1 MKRNKKLL
9 WLYGLMTLAVMGLIF
24 YMSAKDATESG
35 GMSKWLL
42 DTAFG
47 RILIRLLPRITDRGD
62 EIDLRKYAHMAEY
75 ALLAVPSVLF
85 FRELLMDKRVPIRA
99 SFCSLV
105 FCCVYACSDEYHQT
119 FVPGRAGAMIDVAVD
134 LVGVLFGLALVI
146 LIYMTCMRRKEL
158 K

>member
-9 WLYGLMTLAVMGLIF
+9 WLYGLMTLSVMGLIF
-24 YMSAKDATESG
+24 YMSTKDATESG

-134 LVGVLFGLALVI
+134 LVGVSFGLALVI
-146 LIYMTCMRRKEL
+146 LIYMTCMRRKKL

>member
-9 WLYGLMTLAVMGLIF
+9 WLYGLMTLSVMGLIF
-24 YMSAKDATESG
+24 YMSTKDATESG

-134 LVGVLFGLALVI
+134 LVGVSFGLALVI

>member
-1 MKRNKKLL
+1 
-9 WLYGLMTLAVMGLIF
+9 MTLAVMGLIF

-42 DTAFG
+42 ATAFG

-105 FCCVYACSDEYHQT
+105 FCCV
-119 FVPGRAGAMIDVAVD
+119 
-134 LVGVLFGLALVI
+134 
-146 LIYMTCMRRKEL
+146 
-158 K
+158 

>member
-1 MKRNKKLL
+1 MKRNKKRLC
-9 WLYGLMTLAVMGLIF
+9 LYGILTLAVMGMIF
-24 YMSAKDATESG
+24 FMSAKDATESG
-35 GMSKWLL
+35 SMSKWLVN
-42 DTAFG
+42 TSFG
-47 RILIRLLPRITDRGD
+47 RMLIRLLPRLTDRGD

-85 FRELLMDKRVPIRA
+85 FRELLLEKHVPVRA

-105 FCCVYACSDEYHQT
+105 FCFVYACSDEYHQT

-134 LVGVLFGLALVI
+134 LVGVSLGLALVLLVCI
-146 LIYMTCMRRKEL
+146 ACMRRKEL

>member
-1 MKRNKKLL
+1 MKRNRKLL

-35 GMSKWLL
+35 SMSKWLVQ
-42 DTAFG
+42 TAFG
-47 RILIRLLPRITDRGD
+47 RMLIRLLPRITDRGA

-75 ALLAVPSVLF
+75 ALLALPSALF
-85 FRELLMDKRVPIRA
+85 FRELLLERRLPLRA
-99 SFCSLV
+99 AGCSLV
-105 FCCVYACSDEYHQT
+105 FCFLYACSDEYHQT

-134 LVGVLFGLALVI
+134 LAGVAFGLILV
-146 LIYMTCMRRKEL
+146 LLACMRRKEL